1 MHNAYHTVQLHNI
14 AIAQNTS
21 YITIKKLIAP
31 STTLMHNKYLITQL
45 CDTIQ
50 YNCTTIMNRIT
61 VQIIIIM
68 VQQTQHYTR
77 VQQPLQNAT
86 VQQLTHNTV
95 ILYTNTICKIQFYNR
110 NCKIQLFYRHCIK
123 QLFYRHCIRQLF

>member
-31 STTLMHNKYLITQL
+31 STTLMHNKYHITQL

-50 YNCTTIMNRIT
+50 YNCTTIMNRMT

-68 VQQTQHYTR
+68 VQQTQHYMI

-95 ILYTNTICKIQFYNR
+95 ILYTNTTCKYN
-110 NCKIQLFYRHCIK
+110 FTTETA
-123 QLFYRHCIRQLF
+123 